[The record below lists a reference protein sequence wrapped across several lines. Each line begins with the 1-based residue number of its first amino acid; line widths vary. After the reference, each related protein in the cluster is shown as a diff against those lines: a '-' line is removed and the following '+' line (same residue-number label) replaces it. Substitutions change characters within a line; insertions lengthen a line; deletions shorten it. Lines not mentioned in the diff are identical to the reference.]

1 MRHRT
6 NPPLNGRKRSKLAMA
21 EQKTQNFDL
30 ASPIWLTRNRF
41 DHRYPPPCA
50 RTFISVYWKGND
62 MDYSL
67 ILASQM
73 VKTNAWADNE
83 DAFYDSLSLEGFA
96 KLRGA
101 VRKLKKSLFY
111 VVRVARRASL
121 KRMQYN

>member
-1 MRHRT
+1 
-6 NPPLNGRKRSKLAMA
+6 
-21 EQKTQNFDL
+21 
-30 ASPIWLTRNRF
+30 
-41 DHRYPPPCA
+41 
-50 RTFISVYWKGND
+50 